1 MRPNSYTKN
10 PMHPNSKPRLGLR
23 DFSKSLY
30 RKNWQNK
37 PVDSTHQDKPI
48 CTLEY
53 MVWPI
58 RTGRNVPMKIQCA
71 NSFIVIVKI
80 QNSLNS
86 IRLPNVL
93 HITMWMRWL
102 WLGCISECGPLPSKL
117 GCNTTLRPSAVGW
130 YCTPIS
136 QEIGPRTCTDASSP
150 ESTHS
155 LSWHVTLKTSEFL
168 VLGLNFLGWIIL
180 IQVSSMFVRLL

>member
-1 MRPNSYTKN
+1 MRPNSYMKKFFMT
-10 PMHPNSKPRLGLR
+10 SI
-23 DFSKSLY
+23 
-30 RKNWQNK
+30 
-37 PVDSTHQDKPI
+37 DSTRRDKPI

-58 RTGRNVPMKIQCA
+58 RTGRNVPMKIQCT

-102 WLGCISECGPLPSKL
+102 WLGCIGECGPLPLKL
-117 GCNTTLRPSAVGW
+117 GSNTTLRPLAVEW

-136 QEIGPRTCTDASSP
+136 QEIGPHSPMHPRQSQRILSFEKCIGNDFFIATD
-150 ESTHS
+150 
-155 LSWHVTLKTSEFL
+155 LKS
-168 VLGLNFLGWIIL
+168 
-180 IQVSSMFVRLL
+180 VRLCKISDFKADHTCCT